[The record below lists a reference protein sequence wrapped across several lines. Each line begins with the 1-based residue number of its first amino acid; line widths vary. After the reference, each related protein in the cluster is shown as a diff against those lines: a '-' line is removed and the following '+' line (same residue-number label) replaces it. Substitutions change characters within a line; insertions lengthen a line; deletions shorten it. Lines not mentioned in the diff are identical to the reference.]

1 VPLAEELAC
10 EVGIGKALVE
20 EQRDH
25 PAAPDFRQSFVGAQR
40 NEEEPV
46 MTVESA
52 YQHVGVRV
60 RVPWWHE
67 TMAARLLLPAACVKQ
82 RERMSKSSLPMS
94 AKRSRS

>member
-1 VPLAEELAC
+1 
-10 EVGIGKALVE
+10 
-20 EQRDH
+20 
-25 PAAPDFRQSFVGAQR
+25 
-40 NEEEPV
+40 